1 MVIIMKTQK
10 ELKEKYMDI
19 IKKEVWSDE
28 RMQEFARKQCAYV
41 VELSNGNIIDID
53 KPRIET
59 SFCFGMGMY
68 ATYTQEEFEAAEE
81 LAENARKNVNYFIS
95 ENMKQITEKIDSLKE
110 ALENK
115 KEVYTF
121 IHYIGQPGNSELVA
135 YNCVRICDNPEFA
148 PYRWSN
154 LHAVRKISND
164 DIQLIIDGLEEVAKK
179 FMKRLNTYLKK
190 YGLEKLN
197 VWTYCRD

>member
-1 MVIIMKTQK
+1 MKSQK

-28 RMQEFARKQCAYV
+28 HMQEFARKQCAYV
-41 VELSNGNIIDID
+41 VELSNGNILDID

-59 SFCFGMGMY
+59 SFYFGMGMY

-81 LAENARKNVNYFIS
+81 LADNARKNVDYFIS
-95 ENMKQITEKIDSLKE
+95 ENMKQITERIDGLKE
-110 ALENK
+110 ALANK
-115 KEVYTF
+115 KEVYTY
-121 IHYIGQPGNSELVA
+121 IHYTGQPDDSDLVD
-135 YNCVRICDNPEFA
+135 YSCVCISHNPEFE
-148 PYRWSN
+148 PYRWNS
-154 LHAVRKISND
+154 LKSVRKLSNE
-164 DIQLIIDGLEEVAKK
+164 DIQAIIDGLNEVAKT

>member
-1 MVIIMKTQK
+1 MRTQK

-19 IKKEVWSDE
+19 IKREVWKNDE
-28 RMQEFARKQCAYV
+28 HMQEYARKECTYV

-53 KPRIET
+53 KPRIKT
-59 SFCFGMGMY
+59 NFCFGMGMY
-68 ATYTQEEFEAAEE
+68 ATYTDEEFERTEE
-81 LAENARKNVNYFIS
+81 LADNARKNVSYFIS
-95 ENMKQITEKIDSLKE
+95 ENMKQITEKINCLKE

-115 KEVYTF
+115 REVYTYV
-121 IHYIGQPGNSELVA
+121 HYSGQPENSELVT
-135 YNCVRICDNPEFA
+135 YNFVRICDNPEYA
-148 PYRWSN
+148 PYRYKN
-154 LHAVRKISND
+154 LKAVRKLSND

>member
-1 MVIIMKTQK
+1 MKSQK
-10 ELKEKYMDI
+10 ELKEKYMDT

-28 RMQEFARKQCAYV
+28 RMQEYARKQCAYV
-41 VELSNGNIIDID
+41 VELPNGNIIDID

-68 ATYTQEEFEAAEE
+68 ATYTQEQFEAAEE
-81 LAENARKNVNYFIS
+81 LADNARKNVDYFMS
-95 ENMKQITEKIDSLKE
+95 ENMKQITDKIDSLKE

-115 KEVYTF
+115 KEVYTY
-121 IHYIGQPGNSELVA
+121 IHYTGQPDNSDLVS
-135 YNCVRICDNPEFA
+135 YSCVRICDNPEFA
-148 PYRWSN
+148 PYRWNN
-154 LHAVRKISND
+154 LHAVRKLSND
-164 DIQLIIDGLEEVAKK
+164 DIQRIIEGLEEVAKT

-197 VWTYCRD
+197 VWTYSRD